1 VKATGFSL
9 LAALS
14 CALPLL
20 SGCGG
25 IQLSSTKTAAST
37 GNTGATSGI
46 PAAAVETGEI
56 QDLPGWVGATDT
68 SAGVG
73 GSASGATKLLGTP
86 SLSGSAREFT
96 TTFTND
102 GDERYS
108 VAFGTDTESTHF
120 LYDGWVY
127 VASPSSEI
135 ANLEMDVNQVLAN
148 GQTVIFG
155 FQCDGN
161 AGTWDYTENTGTPEK
176 PVDTWVHSTQACDP
190 RSWTTEA
197 WHHVQISFTRDDAGN
212 VTYNA
217 VWLDGTEQTLN
228 VTAPSAFALG
238 WSTTLLTNF
247 QVDGVG
253 ADGSSTVYLDELM
266 VYRW

>member
-1 VKATGFSL
+1 M

-25 IQLSSTKTAAST
+25 IQLSSSKTAAPTSSV
-37 GNTGATSGI
+37 GATSGI
-46 PAAAVETGEI
+46 PTAALETGEI
-56 QDLPGWVGATDT
+56 QNLPGWAGATDT
-68 SAGVG
+68 SG
-73 GSASGATKLLGTP
+73 GGQGGASGATKLLGSP

-102 GDERYS
+102 GDERYFVS
-108 VAFGTDTESTHF
+108 FGADTASTHF
-120 LYDGWVY
+120 FYDGWVY
-127 VASPSSEI
+127 VGSPSSDI

-155 FQCDGN
+155 FQCDGY
-161 AGTWDYTENTGTPEK
+161 AGTWDYTENAGTPEA
-176 PVDTWVHSTQACDP
+176 PVDTWVHSAQACDP
-190 RSWTTEA
+190 RSWTTDA

-217 VWLDGTEQTLN
+217 VWLDGTEQALN
-228 VTAPSAFALG
+228 VTVPSAFALG
-238 WSTTLLTNF
+238 WSSTLLTNF

-253 ADGSSTVYLDELM
+253 AGGSSTVYLDELI